1 MSDERRDTP
10 VSGDVI
16 ESGSAGGYGSPNVRV
31 YGWEWSEVPG
41 TRRGKSRLPWF
52 GIFLVVF
59 GALLLLRQLFPSL
72 ETAGSLLFLAAGIA
86 FLVSWLVNRGMGSL
100 YLGAIITAL
109 AAPELLAAAN
119 IVEGPGVGTACLGL
133 AFLFIAIVRATSG
146 AGWGWQAA
154 LGGIL
159 FAIGLSSLALP
170 NLSDLIWPIILV
182 VLGGL
187 LLVRAGT
194 ARA

>member
-1 MSDERRDTP
+1 MTERRDQP

-16 ESGSAGGYGSPNVRV
+16 EDGVVRA
-31 YGWEWSEVPG
+31 YGWEWSEVGGPKG
-41 TRRGKSRLPWF
+41 RSRLPWF

-59 GALLLLRQLFPSL
+59 GGLLLLRELFPAL
-72 ETAGSLLFLAAGIA
+72 QTAGSLLFLAAGIA

-119 IVEGPGVGTACLGL
+119 VVEGPGVGTFCLGL
-133 AFLFIAIVRATSG
+133 AFLFIAAVRAASG
-146 AGWGWQAA
+146 AGWGWQAG
-154 LGGIL
+154 LGAIL
-159 FAIGLSSLALP
+159 AAIGASSVAIPWL
-170 NLSDLIWPIILV
+170 NELIWPIALV

-187 LLVRAGT
+187 LLLRAAS
-194 ARA
+194 ARP

>member
-1 MSDERRDTP
+1 MTERREQP

-16 ESGSAGGYGSPNVRV
+16 EGGVV
-31 YGWEWSEVPG
+31 HAYGWEWNDIGGS
-41 TRRGKSRLPWF
+41 RGRSRLPWF

-59 GALLLLRQLFPSL
+59 GALLLLRQFFPAL
-72 ETAGSLLFLAAGIA
+72 ETAGSLLFLAVGVA

-119 IVEGPGVGTACLGL
+119 VIEGSGVGTLSLGI
-133 AFLFIAIVRATSG
+133 AFLFIAAVRALSG
-146 AGWGWQAA
+146 AGWGWQAG
-154 LGGIL
+154 LGAIL
-159 FAIGLSSLALP
+159 AAIGASSVAIP
-170 NLSDLIWPIILV
+170 GLSDLIWPIILV

-187 LLVRAGT
+187 LLIRA
-194 ARA
+194 ASAKS